1 MQTMSLPV
9 DFVRHPRARRYL
21 IRVRSDGSVRVTL
34 PRWGSRRHAER
45 FVEQQ
50 RVWIERQRRHAEQL
64 GDETLE
70 RAPEQIEDLR
80 RRAAAELPD
89 HLRRVAALHGLTV
102 SKVSVRN
109 QQWRWG
115 SCSPAGHI
123 CLNWRLVL
131 MPDFVRDYVMV
142 HELMHLRRLDHS
154 RAFWKMVADACPGY
168 QSARA
173 WLRDSKH
180 RLPGR

>member
-1 MQTMSLPV
+1 MSLSV
-9 DFVRHPRARRYL
+9 DFVRHARARRYL
-21 IRVRSDGSVRVTL
+21 IRVRPDGSVRVTL

-50 RVWIERQRRHAEQL
+50 QSWIERQRRKAEQHR
-64 GDETLE
+64 DATVEHT
-70 RAPEQIEDLR
+70 PEQIADFR

-89 HLRRVAALHGLTV
+89 HLRRIAASHGLTV
-102 SKVSVRN
+102 AKVSVRN
-109 QQWRWG
+109 QRWRWG

-131 MPDFVRDYVMV
+131 MPDFVRDYVLV
-142 HELMHLRRLDHS
+142 HELMHLKRLDHS
-154 RAFWKMVADACPGY
+154 RAFWTMVADACPGY
-168 QSARA
+168 ESARA

-180 RLPGR
+180 LLPVR